1 MSNSGRRAAVYTC
14 VCLCVHI
21 LVFAHN
27 LNQYTQEG
35 GIKATCRRQKL
46 QKQTS
51 CTQCSVNSTILSIS
65 ATNNSFNVCL
75 FLPQDTIPLFS
86 VCLLETINLQLLPV
100 ALLSSFQFFFFSSNE
115 SFQAWPLCARDGPL
129 RVTKTVD
136 QSRIC
141 LSGLGYVSL
150 ILNDRRKPEMD
161 FRVAGGNSSHVL
173 TWKHMLK

>member
-100 ALLSSFQFFFFSSNE
+100 ALLSSFQFFFFFFQWELSSLT
-115 SFQAWPLCARDGPL
+115 FVR
-129 RVTKTVD
+129 
-136 QSRIC
+136 
-141 LSGLGYVSL
+141 SGWTAAG
-150 ILNDRRKPEMD
+150 NKDRRPITDLSEWPW
-161 FRVAGGNSSHVL
+161 VCEPHS
-173 TWKHMLK
+173 